1 MLRSRPLAVKI
12 DRRRDPPAA
21 LASYAGGDET
31 GVS

>member
-1 MLRSRPLAVKI
+1 MLRPCFLAVKI